1 MSGSLAL
8 GPIAT
13 QPGLA
18 ASDEIQPPIV
28 GGVEATPGEFPWMVQ
43 LFVGPY
49 FCGGSLISSEWVLT
63 AAHCTEGI
71 GVGRMTVVVGRHDVR
86 GSDGEE
92 IGVAEKIEHP
102 NYGTPTL
109 DSNDVSLLRLE
120 TPATMGS
127 PIPLATVSDAALFAP
142 GDDAT
147 VAGWGNTEDN
157 PTGSSG
163 FEGLRKVTVPV
174 ISDADCDTA
183 YGSEFD
189 GATMIC
195 AGLELGGKDS
205 CQGDSGGPLFVPDGN
220 GYLHIGVVSWGYGC
234 ADPGDPGVY
243 AETAVFASWIFDAT
257 GMGRHTCAGQPATIL
272 GTGKSDV
279 IVGFAGFDEIDGRGG
294 NDIICAGPGR
304 DIVMGGP
311 GDDLIFGNS
320 GSDVLDGG
328 SGDDEVHGGQGADQI
343 TGSAGVDYLYGDSGP
358 DILDGGDGSDFLFG
372 GHLHD
377 TLMDG
382 AGDDELRGGKGNDTL
397 TAGAGDDRLFG
408 QSGNDYLDGGSGSD
422 ALFGGAMTDTCRR
435 GVPVGCEVIVADE
448 VAL

>member
-1 MSGSLAL
+1 MLVSGSLAL

-163 FEGLRKVTVPV
+163 FEELRKVTVPV

-183 YGSEFD
+183 YGS
-189 GATMIC
+189 
-195 AGLELGGKDS
+195 
-205 CQGDSGGPLFVPDGN
+205 
-220 GYLHIGVVSWGYGC
+220 
-234 ADPGDPGVY
+234 
-243 AETAVFASWIFDAT
+243 
-257 GMGRHTCAGQPATIL
+257 
-272 GTGKSDV
+272 
-279 IVGFAGFDEIDGRGG
+279 
-294 NDIICAGPGR
+294 
-304 DIVMGGP
+304 
-311 GDDLIFGNS
+311 
-320 GSDVLDGG
+320 
-328 SGDDEVHGGQGADQI
+328 
-343 TGSAGVDYLYGDSGP
+343 
-358 DILDGGDGSDFLFG
+358 
-372 GHLHD
+372 
-377 TLMDG
+377 
-382 AGDDELRGGKGNDTL
+382 
-397 TAGAGDDRLFG
+397 
-408 QSGNDYLDGGSGSD
+408 QSLV
-422 ALFGGAMTDTCRR
+422 CRPR
-435 GVPVGCEVIVADE
+435 VN
-448 VAL
+448 